1 MTTPCHLLFSS
12 LPSSY
17 KYPLNTFCA
26 QRIMLGTDTFLSM
39 LRSFSVAHQCRTV
52 AYSMWSRPAQGC
64 PNEED
69 IVHIRGLSSC
79 YNSVWRDEVM
89 CPYKANSFCPLVVTK
104 ALYKLAEALNPPA
117 FPPL

>member
-1 MTTPCHLLFSS
+1 MENQEIDYVYRNFVYYKSTTLSVFA
-12 LPSSY
+12 
-17 KYPLNTFCA
+17 T
-26 QRIMLGTDTFLSM
+26 TD
-39 LRSFSVAHQCRTV
+39 RSFSVAHQCRTV